1 MLFEA
6 LRNTCHICTLWIL
19 VFVSCVVFV
28 FVSFSKTWPEHHQSY
43 ASLLLSQSSARCES
57 FFVCFCILY
66 LCAFVFCICVY
77 LYFVFVSPEEYQVS
91 IINPMPLS
99 FYLSHLH
106 AVNLFLCVFVFCI
119 CVHLYFVFVC
129 ICILYLFHLRNT
141 KSVSSILCLSPS
153 ISVICTLWISIWTR
167 LQFCLTKII
176 NTWHGRVTF
185 WTFQDF
191 EDFKHLNSTAWKDH
205 QYSTM

>member
-106 AVNLFLCVFVFCI
+106 AVNL
-119 CVHLYFVFVC
+119 
-129 ICILYLFHLRNT
+129 
-141 KSVSSILCLSPS
+141 
-153 ISVICTLWISIWTR
+153 
-167 LQFCLTKII
+167 
-176 NTWHGRVTF
+176 
-185 WTFQDF
+185 
-191 EDFKHLNSTAWKDH
+191 HLNTAAVLLNKDH
-205 QYSTM
+205 QYVARTSDILNISRFWRFQTLKQHCLERSSILNYVGNWHVSIYFPYFCVFWVKNSDICKVVS